1 MSINLSI
8 RDYRIEIS
16 GLDCTHALVS
26 FQGSDS
32 KLDEG
37 GLVIFT
43 GTIVLGRPNGFE
55 SLDDRRN
62 TRWSRGNPILIKI
75 ADKSATVRNAP
86 RCSHLHILS
95 SSFDL
100 KTRKLILQ
108 VGDIFALLNFKEGKG
123 DKSGICLGTSASK
136 SDVVS
141 RLLAAAG
148 APALSGAIPGMLQSP
163 TPRLLEGSYIQ
174 QAGTIAASSG
184 CFLYV
189 HEGIPTVGT
198 LGQSGLPRVSI
209 DLMTSAVEYQ
219 RLEGEQAPT
228 RITVRASAKIV
239 RQTEDETETLTEE
252 FGPALAVGR
261 NSTTEI
267 LLRRIRTIDKFDRNR
282 KVRTIT
288 TTTEQAA
295 GQVDP
300 VERKGSIALI
310 DAELKREYYYYETNS
325 PVQDGE
331 TQCEK
336 GNKGRLRR
344 HEIEIFRPVAIAFRP
359 IFETYPKGVIPG
371 TRTPTFPI
379 NLSYSFRDD
388 YTLVLVERQTVTYQ
402 YELTAR
408 QSKLPALNGSGI
420 EEDPE
425 ETKLSELAEL
435 GIGPKIITT
444 IEKSIGTVL
453 PEEYALDPSAKH
465 QLLRSFGGLV
475 LVERQTSY
483 WEELKRSEWEKTE
496 TTEKGLVLAYPDIRD
511 ELNERLKRE
520 SLAYDPA
527 LMLALTTAEST
538 VTRSNSGQAQPPAA
552 DTYNPTYS
560 VQDAVVK
567 GRATLPVDTAFQ
579 YRQRER
585 ELSFE
590 YLSAQGDSPA
600 QALFSAREQANR
612 LAQVWGQVLWG
623 RYKGVSVIGDLADG
637 WFNYRP
643 LDRVNVTEP
652 DGVAAYWADGFS
664 IAMAEARCA
673 IGFDGMLLGWTTA
686 DQPEIFTPI
695 YQQRRG
701 SEAMLVWSARSR
713 SRNYSL
719 EPVRIASQANL
730 TWMAKPLPNASG
742 KATLAWIAKSTTN
755 LKQSKARFALMAFG
769 SGSRYWDELT
779 AEQWNELTAEQ
790 WINLL

>member
-8 RDYRIEIS
+8 RDYQITIA
-16 GLDCTHALVS
+16 GLDCTPALVS

-43 GTIVLGRPNGFE
+43 GTIVLGRPDGFE

-75 ADKSATVRNAP
+75 ADKSATLRNSP

-100 KTRKLILQ
+100 KTRKLTLQ

-136 SDVVS
+136 SEVVS

-148 APALSGAIPGMLQSP
+148 GPALSGAIPGVLQSP

-174 QAGTIAASSG
+174 QAGAIAASAG

-198 LGQSGLPRVSI
+198 LGQGGAPRVSI

-239 RQTEDETETLTEE
+239 RQTEDETETLSEE

-261 NSTTEI
+261 NSTTEV

-282 KVRTIT
+282 KVRTIIT
-288 TTTEQAA
+288 ETEQA
-295 GQVDP
+295 GGLSDP
-300 VERKGSIALI
+300 VALKGSIGLMPF
-310 DAELKREYYYYETNS
+310 ELKREYYYYETNS

-336 GNKGRLRR
+336 GNKGRLLR

-359 IFETYPKGVIPG
+359 IFETYPNGVIPG
-371 TRTPTFPI
+371 TRTPTFPV
-379 NLSYSFRDD
+379 NLAYSFRTD
-388 YTLVLVERQTVTYQ
+388 YTLVLVELQETIYQ
-402 YELTAR
+402 YEGNLVSR
-408 QSKLPALNGSGI
+408 QGGGGSVPD
-420 EEDPE
+420 DPE
-425 ETKLSELAEL
+425 ETNLEELEKL

-444 IEKSIGTVL
+444 ISKSIGTVL
-453 PEEYALDPSAKH
+453 PEEFAFDPSARH
-465 QLLRSFGGLV
+465 QLLTSFGGLV
-475 LVERQTSY
+475 VVERQTNY
-483 WEELKRSEWEKTE
+483 WEELKRNEWEKLE
-496 TTEKGLVLAYPDIRD
+496 RTEKGLVLAYPDIRD
-511 ELNERLKRE
+511 ELDQQLKRE
-520 SLAYDPA
+520 SMAYDPA
-527 LMLALTTAEST
+527 LMLALTTAERT

-552 DTYNPTYS
+552 DTYNPAFS

-567 GRATLPVDTAFQ
+567 GRAVLPVDTAFQ

-585 ELSFE
+585 EFSFE
-590 YLSAQGDSPA
+590 YLSAQGDNPR
-600 QALFSAREQANR
+600 QALSNAREQANR
-612 LAQVWGQVLWG
+612 LARVWGQILWG
-623 RYKGVSVIGDLADG
+623 RYKGVSVISDLADG

-652 DGVAAYWADGFS
+652 DGVAVYWADGFS

-673 IGFDGMLLGWTTA
+673 IGFDGMLLGWTTT

-695 YQQRRG
+695 YQQRRE
-701 SEAMLVWSARSR
+701 SEAMLAWSARSR
-713 SRNYSL
+713 FRNYSL
-719 EPVRIASQANL
+719 EPIRIVSQANL
-730 TWMAKPLPNASG
+730 AWMAKPLPNASG
-742 KATLAWIAKSTTN
+742 KAALGWMAKSRTN
-755 LKQSKARFALMAFG
+755 LKQSKARFALMAVG

-779 AEQWNELTAEQ
+779 EAQWDDMTAAQ
-790 WINLL
+790 WRNLL

>member
-8 RDYRIEIS
+8 RDYQITIA
-16 GLDCTHALVS
+16 GLDCTPALVS

-75 ADKSATVRNAP
+75 ADKSATLRNSP

-174 QAGTIAASSG
+174 QAGAIAASSG

-219 RLEGEQAPT
+219 RLESEQAPT
-228 RITVRASAKIV
+228 RLTVRASAKIV

-300 VERKGSIALI
+300 VERKGSVALI

-336 GNKGRLRR
+336 GNKGRLLR
-344 HEIEIFRPVAIAFRP
+344 HVIEIFRPVAISFRP
-359 IFETYPKGVIPG
+359 IFESYPVGIIPG

-379 NLSYSFRDD
+379 NLNYSFRDD
-388 YTLVLVERQTVTYQ
+388 YSLVLVELQEVIYQ
-402 YELTAR
+402 YEGNLVSR
-408 QSKLPALNGSGI
+408 QGGGGSI
-420 EEDPE
+420 PDDPE
-425 ETKLSELAEL
+425 ETSLEELEKL

-444 IEKSIGTVL
+444 ISKSIGTVL
-453 PEEYALDPSAKH
+453 PEEYAYDPSAKH

-475 LVERQTSY
+475 VVERQTNY
-483 WEELKRSEWEKTE
+483 WEELKRNEWEKTE

-511 ELNERLKRE
+511 ELDQQLKRE
-520 SLAYDPA
+520 SLAYDPV

-538 VTRSNSGQAQPPAA
+538 VTRSNSGQTQPPAA
-552 DTYNPTYS
+552 DTYNPAFS
-560 VQDAVVK
+560 VQDAIVK
-567 GRATLPVDTAFQ
+567 GKAILPVDTAFQ

-585 ELSFE
+585 EISFE
-590 YLSAQGDSPA
+590 YLAPQGDNPREAISN
-600 QALFSAREQANR
+600 AREQANR
-612 LAQVWGQVLWG
+612 LARVWGQVLWG
-623 RYKGVSVIGDLADG
+623 RYKGVSCISDLADG
-637 WFNYRP
+637 WFGYRP

-673 IGFDGMLLGWTTA
+673 IGFDGMLLGWTTI
-686 DQPEIFTPI
+686 DQPAIFTPI
-695 YQQRRG
+695 YQQRFEDECGIAFALADRG
-701 SEAMLVWSARSR
+701 
-713 SRNYSL
+713 RNYALDPIQTSDEL
-719 EPVRIASQANL
+719 AISFAIRPEIDDFSKLAIGFAMRDQANML
-730 TWMAKPLPNASG
+730 FDK
-742 KATLAWIAKSTTN
+742 LAIAWGIDD
-755 LKQSKARFALMAFG
+755 QG
-769 SGSRYWDELT
+769 SIPWLEL
-779 AEQWNELTAEQ
+779 AQEQ
-790 WINLL
+790 WISLTKRQWGNLT